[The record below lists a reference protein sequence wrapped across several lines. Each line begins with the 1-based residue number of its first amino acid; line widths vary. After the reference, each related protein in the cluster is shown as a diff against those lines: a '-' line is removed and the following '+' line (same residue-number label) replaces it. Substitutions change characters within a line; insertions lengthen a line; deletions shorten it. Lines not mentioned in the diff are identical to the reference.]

1 MKFRKRGKNLQLS
14 ALLLALALSAC
25 GNDAEGAGTDA
36 STSPVSIPT
45 ASSNIPEAQGVEE
58 GASIEETGESGS
70 ATDSGMDS
78 EAESQQELETE
89 PELGTQPSLETE
101 PSLESQQQPSPTPV
115 SSPARGAL
123 PDGFVYLDEYIP
135 DALFEIRYASDYN
148 FVGAVVD
155 GYKAPVAIATE
166 EAAQALLGANEELK
180 QSGYALLIYDAYRPT
195 KAVAHF
201 IRWAADVE
209 DTAMK
214 DVFYPDVDKSQV
226 FKLGYVAS
234 KSGHSRGSTIDLTVA
249 DADTGVPLDMGGPY
263 DFFGDISSHGTKK
276 ISAEQTA
283 NRELLKN
290 AMVRHGFK
298 LYNKEWW
305 HYTTLKDEPYP
316 KKYFDFDVE

>member
-1 MKFRKRGKNLQLS
+1 MKFRKRGKNLQMS

-148 FVGAVVD
+148 FVGAVVE

-166 EAAQALLGANEELK
+166 DAAQALLGANEELK
-180 QSGYALLIYDAYRPT
+180 QSGYTLLIYDAYRPT

-226 FKLGYVAS
+226 FKLATWPPN
-234 KSGHSRGSTIDLTVA
+234 RGIREEAPST
-249 DADTGVPLDMGGPY
+249 
-263 DFFGDISSHGTKK
+263 
-276 ISAEQTA
+276 
-283 NRELLKN
+283 
-290 AMVRHGFK
+290 
-298 LYNKEWW
+298 
-305 HYTTLKDEPYP
+305 
-316 KKYFDFDVE
+316 

>member
-25 GNDAEGAGTDA
+25 GNDAEGTGTDA

-78 EAESQQELETE
+78 EAESQ
-89 PELGTQPSLETE
+89 

-298 LYNKEWW
+298 PYNKEWW
-305 HYTTLKDEPYP
+305 HYTLKDEPYP